1 MAAAPPLEVGSVLE
15 GVVSGIT
22 HFGAFIE
29 LPNSKTGLVHISEV
43 ADTFVRDVKDFL
55 KEGDHVQVKVLSVD
69 AVRGKIALSIK
80 QADPTFR
87 PPPSRSVGRSE
98 RRSFDHSFED
108 KLARFMRDSEDKLT
122 DLRRSTDSKRG
133 GRGTRFGG

>member
-1 MAAAPPLEVGSVLE
+1 MAAAPPLEVGSILE

-29 LPNSKTGLVHISEV
+29 LPNSQTGLVHISEV

-55 KEGDHVQVKVLSVD
+55 KEGDRVQVKVLSVD
-69 AVRGKIALSIK
+69 VARGKIALSIK
-80 QADPTFR
+80 QADPGFR
-87 PPPSRSVGRSE
+87 ARPAGR
-98 RRSFDHSFED
+98 RGLDHSFED

-133 GRGTRFGG
+133 GRGSRFGS